1 MQAVETFFL
10 YMTES
15 AETQFFA
22 RFPFGFCGEAVESAE
37 LADGQTVARGYA
49 ADGVAALDG
58 VSGSFRL
65 SARTFL

>member
-1 MQAVETFFL
+1 MRAVTFFL

-22 RFPFGFCGEAVESAE
+22 RFEFGFCGETVEAAE
-37 LADGQTVARGYA
+37 LADGQTIARGYA

-58 VSGSFRL
+58 VGGSFRL
-65 SARTFL
+65 GARTFL